1 MAYEVFDN
9 KAARKFGSPQLTVR
23 NGKIALNADAGDYLE
38 SVGAKFV
45 HILWDAQECKI
56 AVQPVA
62 QEDGRTFKLSIRK
75 EKRGGTLSAQSF
87 LNYIRWNSKAAVVV
101 EANWNETEKILEAR
115 LPKEHVRTLPTLV
128 ELAGQGLSKR
138 KK

>member
-9 KAARKFGSPQLTVR
+9 KAARKFGSPQLRIR
-23 NGKIALNADAGDYLE
+23 NGKIALNADAGDYLQ

-56 AVQPVA
+56 AVQPVSK
-62 QEDGRTFKLSIRK
+62 EDGRTFKLSIRK

-87 LNYIRWNSKAAVVV
+87 LNYIQWDSKVAVVV
-101 EANWNETEKILEAR
+101 EANWNDAEGILEAR
-115 LPKEHVRTLPTLV
+115 LPKEHVGARLTLKK
-128 ELAGQGLSKR
+128 LASYALSKP